1 MIIRAT
7 KKLLNISRLESIQNR
22 NEVETALPGEWY
34 AGLVPTGKQG
44 KMLIH
49 FLHSSTKLSILCP
62 GKSLNKT
69 LPVLPERLEQLL
81 IRLEHQQ
88 LLPKFQVETD
98 PVIFTTNSK
107 SMLAHMNQMRY
118 AIEYSVAIA
127 RGFNEISLI
136 DIEDTLSGMLFS
148 SKGAKDYTKPIEIL
162 QSLAE
167 KQ

>member
-7 KKLLNISRLESIQNR
+7 KKLLNISRLDSILNQNETES
-22 NEVETALPGEWY
+22 ALPGEWY

-49 FLHSSTKLSILCP
+49 FLHSSTKLSVLCP

-81 IRLEHQQ
+81 IRLEFQH
-88 LLPKFQVETD
+88 LFPKFQMETD
-98 PVIFTTNSK
+98 PEIFTTNSK
-107 SMLAHMNQMRY
+107 SMMAHMNQMRY

-136 DIEDTLSGMLFS
+136 DIEDTLSGILFS
-148 SKGAKDYTKPIEIL
+148 SKGAKDYIKPIEIL
-162 QSLAE
+162 QGLAE
-167 KQ
+167 K